1 MKAMLLAAGR
11 GERMRPL
18 TDSTPKPL
26 MDAGG
31 RSLIVH
37 AIERL
42 RDAGINELVI
52 NLSWLGEQIETAL
65 GNGRALKVNIRYSRE
80 PLPALETAG
89 GIRNELPL
97 LGDKPFVV
105 CNADVWTNLNFSQ
118 LPAQPNG
125 LAHLVLVNNPD
136 HHPNG
141 DFILHGD
148 RVSDAPSAD
157 RLTFSGIGVYRH
169 ELFSEDLPQRAA
181 LAPILREAMQ
191 RDLVSGEHFTGQW
204 HDVGTVERL
213 QALRK
218 LLSSSRTVESLGFTA
233 R

>member
-18 TDSTPKPL
+18 TDTTPKPL
-26 MDAGG
+26 IDAGG
-31 RSLIVH
+31 QSLIVH
-37 AIERL
+37 AIKRL
-42 RDAGINELVI
+42 HEAGISELVV

-65 GNGRALKVNIRYSRE
+65 GNGQSLQVNIRYSRE
-80 PLPALETAG
+80 PVPALETAG
-89 GIRNELPL
+89 GIRNALPL
-97 LGDKPFVV
+97 LGDDPFVV
-105 CNADVWTNLNFSQ
+105 CNADVWTDFDFSR
-118 LPAQPNG
+118 LPSQPDG

-141 DFILHGD
+141 DFVLQAG
-148 RVSDAPSAD
+148 RVRDSACAG
-157 RLTFSGIGVYRH
+157 RLTFSGIGVYRR

-204 HDVGTVERL
+204 HDVGTIARLERL
-213 QALRK
+213 RD
-218 LLSSSRTVESLGFTA
+218 LLGST
-233 R
+233 

>member
-1 MKAMLLAAGR
+1 MRAMLLAAGR

-26 MDAGG
+26 LDAGG
-31 RSLIVH
+31 QSLIVH
-37 AIERL
+37 AIKRL

-80 PLPALETAG
+80 PVPALETAG
-89 GIRNELPL
+89 GIRNALPL
-97 LGDKPFVV
+97 LGDEPFVV
-105 CNADVWTNLNFSQ
+105 CNADVWTDFNFSQ
-118 LPAQPNG
+118 LPAQPEG

-141 DFILHGD
+141 DFVLHGD
-148 RVSDAPSAD
+148 RVNDTPSAQ

-169 ELFSEDLPQRAA
+169 ELFSEDFPHRAA

-191 RDLVSGEHFTGQW
+191 RNLVSGEHFTGQW
-204 HDVGTVERL
+204 HDVGTVARL

-218 LLSSSRTVESLGFTA
+218 LLGSS
-233 R
+233 